1 MWNEFS
7 RFDFFVKRRGFWGW
21 VGVWGFDFGGRGE
34 AGHRFGRIV
43 WKGWKRFAGRGR
55 WRFMGVC

>member
-21 VGVWGFDFGGRGE
+21 VGVWGFDSGSRWEG
-34 AGHRFGRIV
+34 GHRFDRIV
-43 WKGWKRFAGRGR
+43 WKG
-55 WRFMGVC
+55 